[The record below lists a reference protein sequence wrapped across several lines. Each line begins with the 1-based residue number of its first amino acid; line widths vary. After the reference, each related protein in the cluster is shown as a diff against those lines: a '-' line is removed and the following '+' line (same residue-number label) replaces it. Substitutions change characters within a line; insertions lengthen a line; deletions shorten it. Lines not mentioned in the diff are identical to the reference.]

1 MIEKQVIWSSPTE
14 KNMKKRNFDIIT
26 DSACDMPKEYY
37 KENDVKVVKLGFT
50 MNNVNYEGESGE
62 KISEKAFYQKLREGS
77 MPTTYQVTG
86 EMAKTHILES
96 VKAGRDVLIIAFS
109 GALSGTAGSFAVAAR
124 QLMEEYPQS
133 KICVVDS
140 LCASMGQGLFLDYVV
155 KKADEGADL
164 DEVKKYAEDLKLKI
178 CHHFTVDNLF
188 HLKRGGRVSS
198 TTAVI
203 GSILKIKPI
212 MAVSDEGK
220 LVAVGK
226 AMGRKKALRALVDN
240 LLAAADMDENDPI
253 FISHGDCIEEVEYVK
268 SLLLEKLPKAKITV
282 HYIGAVIGAH
292 AGAGTI
298 ALFHKG
304 KKR

>member
-1 MIEKQVIWSSPTE
+1 MIGKQVIWSSPTE
-14 KNMKKRNFDIIT
+14 KNMKKRKFDIIT

-37 KENDVKVVKLGFT
+37 KENDVKVVNLGFT

-140 LCASMGQGLFLDYVV
+140 LCASMGQGLFW
-155 KKADEGADL
+155 
-164 DEVKKYAEDLKLKI
+164 
-178 CHHFTVDNLF
+178 
-188 HLKRGGRVSS
+188 
-198 TTAVI
+198 
-203 GSILKIKPI
+203 
-212 MAVSDEGK
+212 
-220 LVAVGK
+220 
-226 AMGRKKALRALVDN
+226 
-240 LLAAADMDENDPI
+240 
-253 FISHGDCIEEVEYVK
+253 
-268 SLLLEKLPKAKITV
+268 IT
-282 HYIGAVIGAH
+282 
-292 AGAGTI
+292 
-298 ALFHKG
+298 
-304 KKR
+304 